1 MVEERA
7 SGRSA
12 KIFIEGRNSI
22 NREILLKYMR
32 SNFERLSLRNIESF
46 QEIILLIQK
55 EISGLVKEK
64 SYIENE
70 VKV

>member
-1 MVEERA
+1 
-7 SGRSA
+7 
-12 KIFIEGRNSI
+12 
-22 NREILLKYMR
+22 MR

-64 SYIENE
+64 SYIGNE